1 MQKKA
6 LRTAGWIFLVM
17 ALAHAVRA
25 LLNLSII
32 IHGIGVPQFA
42 SMIAVVVGICLA
54 AWMFY
59 AAR

>member
-1 MQKKA
+1 
-6 LRTAGWIFLVM
+6 M